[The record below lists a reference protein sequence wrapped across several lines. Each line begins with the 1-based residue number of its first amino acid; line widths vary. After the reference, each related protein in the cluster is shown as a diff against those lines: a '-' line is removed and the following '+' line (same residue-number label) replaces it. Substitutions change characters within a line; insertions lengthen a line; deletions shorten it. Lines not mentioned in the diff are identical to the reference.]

1 MIFRHEHRDGVW
13 IDLEQPTAEE
23 IRSIAREFSVGERIE
38 SELLSPTPSPLVAGD
53 GNVALSV
60 LHFPSQSE
68 VQGTVK
74 NQEVDF
80 IVGRKFVIT
89 VRYEVVAPLHALRKV
104 LEAEELVSGRMPIGS
119 DTLLE
124 ILFAHL
130 YEAVR
135 DHTRHLAD
143 QLSHIEHDMF
153 SGHERSSV
161 RAISDVS
168 REFLHLEASVRGQ
181 EDPLERFFHTLALRN
196 FFGASFS
203 ERAGR
208 ILADRLQVTHV
219 IQMHRAMATELRET
233 NASLLEARQNE
244 VMKTLTVVNFIFLPL
259 ELIAFVFGMHALGTP
274 LESNPNAFWI
284 IMAFMLGII
293 GIMTIYFA
301 RKRWIF

>member
-13 IDLEQPTAEE
+13 LDLEQPTPEE

-60 LHFPSQSE
+60 LHFPAQSE
-68 VQGTVK
+68 AQGTIK

-89 VRYEVVAPLHALRKV
+89 VRYEVIAPLHALRKI

-135 DHTRHLAD
+135 DHTSHLAD
-143 QLSHIEHDMF
+143 QLGRIEHDMF

-168 REFLHLEASVRGQ
+168 REFLHLDASIRGQ
-181 EDPLERFFHTLALRN
+181 EDPLQRFFHTLAERN
-196 FFGASFS
+196 FFGPSFS

-219 IQMHRAMATELRET
+219 IQTHRAMATELRET

-244 VMKTLTVVNFIFLPL
+244 VMKTLTVANFIFLPL
-259 ELIAFVFGMHALGTP
+259 ELTAFVFGMHALGTP
-274 LESNPNAFWI
+274 LENNPNAFWI
-284 IMAFMLGII
+284 IMAVMLGII
-293 GIMTIYFA
+293 GIMTVYFA